1 MGLYIKDKKKFLELC
16 EDFYD
21 NGNGFFV
28 IGHDKH
34 GNLRG
39 EVNTNASEVSLGRLL
54 FDARQNKLFGCGLT
68 HCEELQIDKVAEEWG
83 KFNGVIIPESSLI
96 NWEQR
101 HYEIAK
107 ELFVQGTS
115 LYFTNKDYRIMT
127 NEGAFGDEDWD
138 MSEIIWSDEASNSI
152 AIDAIINAD
161 TFIQML
167 KNKTNND

>member
-21 NGNGFFV
+21 NGNDFFV

-68 HCEELQIDKVAEEWG
+68 HCEELQRDKVAEEWG

-101 HYEIAK
+101 HYEIARTCLPYWLGWI
-107 ELFVQGTS
+107 ERNYDDLFSENEDVDTDTEACCFAIGTAEK
-115 LYFTNKDYRIMT
+115 LIK
-127 NEGAFGDEDWD
+127 
-138 MSEIIWSDEASNSI
+138 
-152 AIDAIINAD
+152 
-161 TFIQML
+161 ML
-167 KNKTNND
+167 KGEKDE